1 VPGQADA
8 ADQDGAQTFRMAWSH
23 VLRRWAA
30 RPDAVAWFAVVVSV
44 PFAALSLPRLS
55 SGFDYWAI
63 YLVRNVRYGG
73 GALFAYPLPTYLP
86 FTPLG
91 LLHDPLPQL
100 IAPVISFG
108 FLVAGLWL
116 WGARKTVVLVPALLS
131 PVALGVLVNSN
142 FNTGVAVFGLGLAIW
157 AKENR
162 HYPLVG
168 LGAALSLWR
177 PANCLPVLAVLLMSG
192 WRPRELLEAVAA
204 AALFMVPLIALAF
217 AVEPD
222 WVRIDIRV
230 LSEFVGS
237 AGLGPHLIQAVGPIG
252 YAVAQ
257 LAVAIVGVLLL
268 RRRTLGDAMA
278 FSLVLTVLLGHV
290 GGAYSGAPAL
300 PALVLAARD
309 PRYIRLPAAAG
320 LVGWVQ
326 VFVLLAI
333 QFPVGVVSYWF
344 VVQAYP
350 LLRRPD
356 GGRRPVASQA
366 VPSSQHA

>member
-1 VPGQADA
+1 V
-8 ADQDGAQTFRMAWSH
+8 
-23 VLRRWAA
+23 
-30 RPDAVAWFAVVVSV
+30 
-44 PFAALSLPRLS
+44 LSLPRLS
-55 SGFDYWAI
+55 SGFDSWPAI
-63 YLVRNVRYGG
+63 ALVRHVRYGDSV
-73 GALFAYPLPTYLP
+73 LFAYPLPVYLP
-86 FTPLG
+86 FAPLG
-91 LLHDPLPQL
+91 WLHDPLPQL
-100 IAPVISFG
+100 IAPGISFG

-142 FNTGVAVFGLGLAIW
+142 FNTGVAVFGLGLAVW
-157 AKENR
+157 AKQCR
-162 HYPLVG
+162 RYPLVG

-177 PANCLPVLAVLLMSG
+177 PVNCLPVLAVLLMSG

-204 AALFMVPLIALAF
+204 AMLFMAPLIALAF

-222 WVRIDIRV
+222 WVAINVRV
-230 LSEFVGS
+230 LGEYVGW
-237 AGLGPHLIQAVGPIG
+237 AGLGPHLIQAAGPIG
-252 YAVAQ
+252 YATAQ
-257 LAVAIVGVLLL
+257 LGVAILGVWLL
-268 RRRTLGDAMA
+268 RRRTVGEATA
-278 FSLVLTVLLGHV
+278 FSLALTVLLGTV

-326 VFVLLAI
+326 SFVLLAI
-333 QFPVGVVSYWF
+333 SFPVGVVSYWF

-356 GGRRPVASQA
+356 AGRRPIAAQTA
-366 VPSSQHA
+366 PSSQRA